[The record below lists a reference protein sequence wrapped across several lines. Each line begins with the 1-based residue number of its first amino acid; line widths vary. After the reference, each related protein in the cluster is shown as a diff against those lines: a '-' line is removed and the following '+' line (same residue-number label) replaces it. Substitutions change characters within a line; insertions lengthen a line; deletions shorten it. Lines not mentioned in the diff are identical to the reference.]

1 MSQYNPFY
9 PMMQNYG
16 RPPMIPM
23 PQQQS
28 VPQFD
33 LQQFRQFAITL
44 NDSSLNSFAQMA
56 RQRGVSEQDI
66 QEGIRLI
73 KSL

>member
-1 MSQYNPFY
+1 MSQLNPFY

-16 RPPMIPM
+16 VPPMTPM
-23 PQQQS
+23 PQRNI
-28 VPQFD
+28 PQFD

-44 NDSSLNSFAQMA
+44 NDSSLSSFAQMA
-56 RQRGVSEQDI
+56 RQKGISEQDI
-66 QEGIRLI
+66 QEGIKLI